1 MRPLPSRCGK
11 ELARPTRKRKA
22 EGNVRS
28 IRLSF
33 ILFEDAAL
41 LKRPK
46 SQDSG
51 VKKRSNKGII
61 HISFNDQM
69 MAGIW

>member
-1 MRPLPSRCGK
+1 M
-11 ELARPTRKRKA
+11 
-22 EGNVRS
+22 RS

-46 SQDSG
+46 SQASG

-61 HISFNDQM
+61 HISFNDHVI
-69 MAGIW
+69 AGI